1 MPYCVCRALQNSSHS
16 FCAWQDAT
24 LNQPSCLADTR
35 CDSDPVPGMKLDTV
49 QRPVPFHRR
58 RNTLFKYRVEP
69 RVNETARSI
78 EQLLSPG
85 PSPSRTEAGRAPS
98 CERRQ
103 KRHTHTHTC
112 THTDERTDGR
122 ATTSNLKTGSNV
134 SSGAQTSVCRTYRV
148 RTVRRATSPNQM
160 RVRPMRA
167 EKYISVCK
175 HK

>member
-1 MPYCVCRALQNSSHS
+1 MRVVYACPILCAALSRIAPILS
-16 FCAWQDAT
+16 
-24 LNQPSCLADTR
+24 
-35 CDSDPVPGMKLDTV
+35 VPG
-49 QRPVPFHRR
+49 
-58 RNTLFKYRVEP
+58 FKYRVEP
-69 RVNETARSI
+69 RVNGTARSI

-103 KRHTHTHTC
+103 KRPTHTHPHAHTH

-160 RVRPMRA
+160 RVRPMRT
-167 EKYISVCK
+167 EKYISLCK